1 MFKKM
6 LILIIL
12 SLTMASIVGCG
23 LVTSK
28 STGFTTESTTDTT
41 NTTDAETTTGTT
53 TDVTSTETSTELTT
67 TATTT
72 GATTTNTAL
81 IDLIPEECSEIAI
94 VDGWIPTWCDEFEAA
109 VPTTIIDTTKWTYH
123 TGGGGFGNQEL
134 QYYMYADSDNVAI
147 RDGALVITAL
157 KEVYGSNNYTSTKIW
172 TQATTSFKYGKIE
185 MRAKL
190 PYGRGTWPAFW
201 MMPKTSRYGGWPDSG
216 EIDIMEHVGYDMNT
230 VLGTL
235 HTERFFG
242 TNGRGGNTDSLIPN
256 TVASIDVANTYHT
269 YGIIWNEE
277 RIEWYFDGFLFGTVE
292 ADQEWGNGYSA
303 DTSLDWPFDQQF
315 YLILN
320 LAIGG
325 TWGGAQGVD
334 DTIFPATLTVDY
346 VRVFQQDYVTGDT
359 GSPSTISFP
368 HIYWQSGSQAFIAWT
383 PSTDDLRVKSYYVY
397 VNGIMSKKTSVN
409 AVLLINLR
417 LSYDNIVTI
426 IAEDYA
432 GNLSNT
438 FDMVVTA

>member
-1 MFKKM
+1 MFKK
-6 LILIIL
+6 LLLLSILTL
-12 SLTMASIVGCG
+12 AMAAIVSCG
-23 LVTSK
+23 LIPGT
-28 STGFTTESTTDTT
+28 TTESTTESSTEIPSTTTETSTDTT
-41 NTTDAETTTGTT
+41 STETSTDLTTTGTT
-53 TDVTSTETSTELTT
+53 TGVTTS
-67 TATTT
+67 
-72 GATTTNTAL
+72 NTSL
-81 IDLIPEECSEIAI
+81 IDLIPDECSDIAI
-94 VDGWIPTWCDEFEAA
+94 VDGWVPTWCDEFEAA
-109 VPTTIIDTTKWTYH
+109 LPTTIIDPTKWTYH

-134 QYYMYADSDNVAI
+134 QYYKNADPDNIAI

-157 KEVYGSNNYTSTKIW
+157 KEVYSTNNYTSTKLW
-172 TQATTSFKYGKIE
+172 TQATQSFKYGKIE

-190 PYGRGTWPAFW
+190 PSGRGTWPAFW
-201 MMPKTSRYGGWPDSG
+201 MMPKTSKYGGWPDSG

-235 HTERFFG
+235 HTERFNG

-292 ADQEWGNGYSA
+292 ADQFWGSGYSA
-303 DTSLDWPFDQQF
+303 DPSVDWPFDQQF

-346 VRVFQQDYVTGDT
+346 VRVFQQDYVTGD
-359 GSPSTISFP
+359 SEIPSTIRMP
-368 HIYWQSGSQAFIAWT
+368 RVHWQSGSQAFIAWT
-383 PSTDDLRVKSYYVY
+383 PATDDLRVKYYYVY
-397 VNGIMSKKTSVN
+397 VNGVMAKKTSVN

-417 LSYDNIVTI
+417 VSFDNIVTV

-432 GNLSNT
+432 GNLSDS
-438 FDMVVTA
+438 FDMIVTA

>member
-1 MFKKM
+1 MFKKI
-6 LILIIL
+6 LILSIL
-12 SLTMASIVGCG
+12 SLAMTTIVGCG
-23 LVTSK
+23 LL
-28 STGFTTESTTDTT
+28 TTTTMESTTASSEDTT
-41 NTTDAETTTGTT
+41 NTTATETSTDA
-53 TDVTSTETSTELTT
+53 TSTETTTELTT

-72 GATTTNTAL
+72 GATTTNTSL
-81 IDLIPEECSEIAI
+81 IDLIPAECSDIAI
-94 VDGWIPTWCDEFEAA
+94 VDGWVPTWCDEFEAA
-109 VPTTIIDTTKWTYH
+109 LPTTIIDPTKWAYV

-134 QYYMYADSDNVAI
+134 QYYKNADPDNIAI

-157 KEVYGSNNYTSTKIW
+157 KEVYSTNNYTSTKLW
-172 TQATTSFKYGKIE
+172 TRNKVNWKYGKFE

-190 PYGRGTWPAFW
+190 PSGRGTWPAFW
-201 MMPKTSRYGGWPDSG
+201 MMPTTDGAWPDNG

-230 VLGTL
+230 VLGTV

-242 TNGRGGNTDSLIPN
+242 TNGRGGTTDSLIPN

-269 YGIIWNEE
+269 YGIIWNED
-277 RIEWYFDGFLFGTVE
+277 RIEWYFDGHLFGTVT
-292 ADQEWGNGYSA
+292 ADQEWGENYSA
-303 DTSLDWPFDQQF
+303 DTSVDWPFNKQF

-334 DTIFPATLTVDY
+334 DSIFPATFTIDY
-346 VRVFQQDYVTGDT
+346 VRVFQQDYITGDT
-359 GSPSTISFP
+359 RSPSTVSRP
-368 HIYWQSGSQAFIAWT
+368 HIYWQSGNQAFIAWT

-397 VNGIMSKKTSVN
+397 VNGVMSKKTSVN

-417 LSYDNIVTI
+417 LSFDNIVTV

-432 GNLSNT
+432 GNLSDP
-438 FDMVVTA
+438 FDMIVTA